1 MFNEESVLPL
11 FARRLRAVLDDLGEP
26 YEVVAVDD
34 GSTDGTAAGLAALR
48 AGWPALRVVRL
59 RRNSGHQAALVAG
72 LLRGHGRYLV
82 SIDADL
88 QDPPE
93 TIVEMLRRARAED
106 LDIVY
111 GVRVDRSTDGAFK
124 RWTAGAYYRL
134 MRRLV
139 GKQVTAQAGDFRLL
153 SRAAVEAL
161 RELPERSPVLRLVV
175 PWLGFP
181 SGEVTYQRHERAAG
195 RTKYPL
201 SRMVGLA
208 AESVTSF
215 SAAPLRFATW
225 LGLAGVAVCGVL
237 VVLAVAAW
245 LGGATVSGWPSL
257 YVAILFLGAVQL
269 LCLGL
274 LGEYVARIYTAV
286 QGRPAY
292 FVAADTA
299 DDVRPA
305 GGAEVVADTAEDAVP
320 RPGPGTGAE
329 PAARVVAG
337 DAPRAEGQPAAY
349 ADTLR

>member
-1 MFNEESVLPL
+1 MTRPEPALSVVVPMFDEESVLPL
-11 FARRLRAVLDDLGEP
+11 FARRLRAVLDGLGEA

-34 GSTDGTAAGLAALR
+34 GSTDGTGAGLAALR
-48 AGWPALRVVRL
+48 AGWPQLRVLRL

-72 LLRGHGRYLV
+72 VLRARGRYVV

-93 TIVEMLRRARAED
+93 TIVEMLRLARADD

-111 GVRVDRSTDGAFK
+111 GVRADRRTDSAFK
-124 RWTAGAYYRL
+124 RWTAAGYYRL

-139 GKQVTAQAGDFRLL
+139 GKQVPAQAGDFRLL

-181 SGEVTYQRHERAAG
+181 SGEVSYQRDERAAG

-201 SRMVGLA
+201 SRMAGLA

-237 VVLAVAAW
+237 VVVAVLAW
-245 LGGATVSGWPSL
+245 LAGSTVSGWPSL
-257 YVAILFLGAVQL
+257 YVAVLFLGAVQL

-292 FVAADTA
+292 FVAADSA
-299 DDVRPA
+299 DSPDSPDSADSADSADGPDGPAAGVDAAGPA
-305 GGAEVVADTAEDAVP
+305 GAGELADS
-320 RPGPGTGAE
+320 
-329 PAARVVAG
+329 
-337 DAPRAEGQPAAY
+337 
-349 ADTLR
+349 LR

>member
-1 MFNEESVLPL
+1 VTQAEPALSVVVPMFNEASVLPL
-11 FARRLRAVLDDLGEP
+11 FARRLRAVCDGLGEP
-26 YEVVAVDD
+26 YEVLVVDD
-34 GSTDGTAAGLAALR
+34 GSTDGTPAALAGLR
-48 AGWPALRVVRL
+48 ARWPQLRVLRL
-59 RRNSGHQAALVAG
+59 RRNSGHQAALFAG
-72 LLRGHGRYLV
+72 VLRARGRYVV

-93 TIVEMLRRARAED
+93 TIAELLRRARAEE

-111 GVRVDRSTDGAFK
+111 GVRADRRRDTRFK
-124 RWTAGAYYRL
+124 RWTAAAYYRL

-139 GKQVTAQAGDFRLL
+139 GKQVPAQAGDFRLL

-181 SGEVTYQRHERAAG
+181 SGEVAYERGERAAG

-201 SRMVGLA
+201 SRMAALA
-208 AESVTSF
+208 VESVTSF
-215 SAAPLRFATW
+215 SAAPLRLATW

-237 VVLAVAAW
+237 VVVAVAAW
-245 LGGATVSGWPSL
+245 LAGATVTGWPSL

-299 DDVRPA
+299 GPA
-305 GGAEVVADTAEDAVP
+305 A
-320 RPGPGTGAE
+320 GPARAE
-329 PAARVVAG
+329 PAAEPA
-337 DAPRAEGQPAAY
+337 PAAGVAAPTAL
-349 ADTLR
+349 ADSLR

>member
-1 MFNEESVLPL
+1 MTEPEPALSVVVPMFNEESVLPL
-11 FARRLRAVLDDLGEP
+11 LVARLRAVLDDLGEA

-34 GSTDGTAAGLAALR
+34 GSTDGTTTGLHTLR
-48 AGWPALRVVRL
+48 AVWPELRVLRL

-72 LLRGHGRYLV
+72 LLRARGRYVV

-93 TIVEMLRRARAED
+93 VIAAMLRLARAD
-106 LDIVY
+106 QLDIVY
-111 GVRVDRSTDGAFK
+111 GVRADRSRDTVFK
-124 RWTAGAYYRL
+124 RWTAAGYYRL

-139 GKQVTAQAGDFRLL
+139 GKQVPAQAGDFRLL

-161 RELPERSPVLRLVV
+161 RELPERQPVLRLVV

-181 SGEVTYQRHERAAG
+181 SGEVAYQRQDRAAG

-201 SRMVGLA
+201 SRMAGLA

-215 SAAPLRFATW
+215 SAAPLRVATW
-225 LGLAGVAVCGVL
+225 LGLGGVAVCGVL
-237 VVLAVAAW
+237 VVVAVLAW
-245 LGGATVSGWPSL
+245 CNGATVTGWPSL

-292 FVAADTA
+292 FVASDSVA
-299 DDVRPA
+299 RA
-305 GGAEVVADTAEDAVP
+305 GS
-320 RPGPGTGAE
+320 E
-329 PAARVVAG
+329 PVELV
-337 DAPRAEGQPAAY
+337 
-349 ADTLR
+349 DTLR